1 MATVGAAVTSR
12 CGRSAAAN
20 CAWGLRLL
28 GLQKERRLRGAAGG
42 VAVVAGRGRR
52 RLEPAIAGGPAGL
65 ARGRLGLRKIGFRG
79 CKGANKTLYGCSDWA

>member
-20 CAWGLRLL
+20 RAWGLRLL

-42 VAVVAGRGRR
+42 VAVVVARAGDRGGTGRPR
-52 RLEPAIAGGPAGL
+52 ARATRIAEDWISEL
-65 ARGRLGLRKIGFRG
+65 QR
-79 CKGANKTLYGCSDWA
+79 ANKALYGCPN